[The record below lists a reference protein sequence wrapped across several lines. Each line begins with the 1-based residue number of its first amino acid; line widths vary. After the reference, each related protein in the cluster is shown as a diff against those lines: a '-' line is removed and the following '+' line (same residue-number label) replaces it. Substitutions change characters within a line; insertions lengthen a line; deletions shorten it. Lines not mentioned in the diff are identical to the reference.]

1 MDLRPS
7 YPYGP
12 AFDLE
17 RVLRAYRWALRTPG
31 AGALDRRLVRQL
43 AGVGAGL
50 AVPTEINVE
59 WTPRQ
64 ALAFE
69 RWLGGV
75 LDRPASSSPEVCAL
89 CDLDGAPGPL
99 VQHACGHRVHI
110 ACWAAWCQEC
120 RRQNRPRTCPEC
132 GQLVGTHGDPAY
144 AFAPGGGVAL
154 DLSTYVDAP
163 VSATRALM
171 RRAPPQ
177 AGPAELSRARML
189 DAALT
194 RADDLGDAVV
204 EFMLSEAPAML
215 VRAAQLRAAVLSS
228 PRLVAGMIE
237 RLGEATRA
245 ELTDVLDQAFDA
257 LRTEFDALSRAAGVA
272 ALVALLEDARFVPDR
287 DMFERTLLLNN
298 DLLGAAYPVLAA
310 ASDLAAR
317 LATRALASDLIHM
330 SEPVLLVWLARPTLA
345 ALDAAG
351 RIGAAG
357 RFGAEHHDRQFGLDW
372 WNIVGAVARFGVAAD
387 ADALARMLAPYQ
399 LVSRKHLDSLLV
411 RAMQGL
417 DAVYTRVLLE
427 AGARPDW
434 GLVREA
440 GMSRRTE
447 LVALAVPYLDP
458 ATLDHMTLDE
468 FVRGMDASSRHIIR
482 MHFARWARRP
492 EARDM

>member
-1 MDLRPS
+1 
-7 YPYGP
+7 
-12 AFDLE
+12 
-17 RVLRAYRWALRTPG
+17 
-31 AGALDRRLVRQL
+31 
-43 AGVGAGL
+43 
-50 AVPTEINVE
+50 
-59 WTPRQ
+59 
-64 ALAFE
+64 
-69 RWLGGV
+69 
-75 LDRPASSSPEVCAL
+75 
-89 CDLDGAPGPL
+89 
-99 VQHACGHRVHI
+99 
-110 ACWAAWCQEC
+110 
-120 RRQNRPRTCPEC
+120 
-132 GQLVGTHGDPAY
+132 
-144 AFAPGGGVAL
+144 
-154 DLSTYVDAP
+154 
-163 VSATRALM
+163 
-171 RRAPPQ
+171 
-177 AGPAELSRARML
+177 
-189 DAALT
+189 
-194 RADDLGDAVV
+194 
-204 EFMLSEAPAML
+204 ML